1 MSTTDAQPEAPL
13 ATPSLQGLSNE
24 VCLAVIEH
32 FDMSSFFAL
41 SLTSHHFHKL
51 TNLKEDGKKDR
62 KDGFACSICL
72 KLLPRIEF
80 TETQTKGPRGR
91 NGGRFCSICFICTDC
106 VRRHSRRNHGWRPC
120 EERPFHSIIGDELP
134 PAEESQ
140 AVTAFQIS
148 SHPSLS
154 LAGLSMSDYE
164 AKTGE
169 SASPECLTGNTL
181 PLANLTKPAVPIT
194 DCTVSTHL
202 TNPTL
207 PPLFQQPTPPT
218 NNKQTRPPP
227 NLPPLLQPPRLQTT
241 QHTKPLPLP
250 PSTPPILVLSK
261 LINKPA
267 PRKDPNT
274 DETSEPVPP
283 PPGEIL
289 RFDEESV

>member
-51 TNLKEDGKKDR
+51 TNLKEEFRRPLLREFTFRAQTLPQWQKDR

-80 TETQTKGPRGR
+80 TETQTKGPRGQ

-169 SASPECLTGNTL
+169 SASPEWY
-181 PLANLTKPAVPIT
+181 
-194 DCTVSTHL
+194 D
-202 TNPTL
+202 
-207 PPLFQQPTPPT
+207 
-218 NNKQTRPPP
+218 
-227 NLPPLLQPPRLQTT
+227 
-241 QHTKPLPLP
+241 
-250 PSTPPILVLSK
+250 
-261 LINKPA
+261 
-267 PRKDPNT
+267 DP
-274 DETSEPVPP
+274 E
-283 PPGEIL
+283 EI
-289 RFDEESV
+289 